1 MSAAF
6 ENVTMIAAGAG
17 TGKTYK
23 LTEILVNKLK
33 DGAGT
38 FSVPGILAM
47 TFTKR
52 AAEELRER
60 IRGMFLEQG
69 YNIEAT
75 EIDASLIGTV
85 NSVCERLLKRFALE
99 AGLSPRLETLEE
111 QDQSVAMAHALD
123 AVLTDNDITTLN
135 AIAERFGYLS
145 GQNENHKSW
154 KKDIENIVHAAR
166 SNHVAP
172 KQLHKSAEES
182 VKIFLGLCG
191 KENDSV
197 LASLPEALRAVIAQI
212 ERSGDTGK
220 GTQEYKKMLEEWLN
234 YANQSFESVQ
244 WSQWLALIADKPGK
258 NSKADA
264 QVADLQSIAQKHPR
278 TSLFQSDIRTF
289 ITLLFDIAAK
299 VMDEYKQYKHEH
311 GLLDFIDQ
319 EVLLYTLLGQ
329 PEVQEQ
335 LRSELSI
342 IMVDEFQDTSPIQLA
357 IFVRLSELGVPCVWV
372 GDWKQSIYGFRGADP
387 KLMQEAL
394 ESVPKGQR
402 EELSNSRRSRKDIL
416 TTVNSIFSN
425 DKAFGKNYEPIEPHR
440 SEEEESNNSE
450 TPMSKAVQNWHIRAA
465 DYAKRN
471 AYFSAGLIENVR
483 EMIAQKTV
491 VIDRTTKRPR
501 PIQAGDIGILCRSNN
516 SCKAVA
522 EAFSQAGFHVAFAR
536 DGLRRTPEG
545 VFLTACLHKI
555 AHKKDALATM
565 EMLLLSTPE
574 QQYAGTDT
582 RSLIE
587 QLLDERLQ
595 YIAALESDSKE
606 ESEGEED
613 MGKDMDENT
622 SAEAPIADTKNKEGN
637 PVQWRHD
644 TPLVQKVLELYE
656 KYKEASPSE
665 IVSLT
670 LTALDVP
677 RIIAA
682 YPDTER
688 REANCE
694 SFVALAEQYENS
706 CNRLMTAA
714 TLGGFLV
721 WLASLDQ
728 EGQQVE
734 GTGADAITVM
744 TYHKSKGLEWN
755 CVLTLDLDDGEPP
768 TRKLF
773 GVRVERERLGRLD
786 SSTILGNCL
795 HVYLPWVYGA
805 SKSCPENVLDF
816 ESLPT
821 IQSRRTVQNEEEKR
835 LLYVGMTRAR
845 DYLVLPTLEYYSKTD
860 KQYKPVESQ
869 WLNAVHK
876 PALLLPDMN
885 TTFTWNGHTVQL
897 GRKMCEQQE
906 PQATPQKQTSAYRYW
921 NAYEGKQDYAPF
933 TVNPSRLSDAAMD
946 ILKAQL
952 AGKNVAVTQEIISTN
967 TLSLRAAF
975 HHWSDDTVRR
985 FGDAIHAFF
994 CADDAAYSS
1003 EQRLA
1008 MAGALLA
1015 RRGAEFSECAEWL
1028 VQASLSLQEWITTK
1042 HPAATIHR
1050 EMPIQAVWQGYYITG
1065 TVDMVLETDTGLVL
1079 IDHKSF
1085 GNNEAT
1091 WRATIEKEGYHYQL
1105 ELYKHALANAF
1116 GKPVVAAYLHL
1127 PTAGSVVEVDL
1138 ALPVVKE
1145 GSTSFC

>member
-60 IRGMFLEQG
+60 IRAMFLEQG
-69 YNIEAT
+69 YNSEAT

-111 QDQSVAMAHALD
+111 KDQSVAMAHALD
-123 AVLTDNDITTLN
+123 AVLTDKDTMTLN
-135 AIAERFGYLS
+135 AIAARFGYFV
-145 GQNENHKSW
+145 GQKKDHKSW
-154 KKDIENIVHAAR
+154 KKEIENIVHAAR

-172 KQLHKSAEES
+172 EQLHTSAEES

-191 KENDSV
+191 KEDRGIYS
-197 LASLPEALRAVIAQI
+197 SLPAALRAVIAQI

-220 GTQEYKKMLEEWLN
+220 GTKEYKKMLEEWLN

-244 WSQWLALIADKPGK
+244 WSQWLALIADEPGTK
-258 NSKADA
+258 SKADA
-264 QVADLQSIAQKHPR
+264 QVADVRIIAQKHPR
-278 TSLFQSDIRTF
+278 TSHFQSDIRTF

-299 VMDEYKQYKHEH
+299 VMDEYARYKHER

-319 EVLLYTLLGQ
+319 EVLLYTLLGH

-387 KLMQEAL
+387 KLMKEAL

-450 TPMSKAVQNWHIRAA
+450 APMSKAVQNWHIQAA

-491 VIDRTTKRPR
+491 VIDRTTKLPR
-501 PIQAGDIGILCRSNN
+501 PIQAGDIAILCRSNN
-516 SCKAVA
+516 SSKQVA

-555 AHKKDALATM
+555 AHKNDALATM

-582 RSLIE
+582 RSLVE

-595 YIAALESDSKE
+595 YIAALEREGKE
-606 ESEGEED
+606 ESVGEED
-613 MGKDMDENT
+613 MGEDMDEDT
-622 SAEAPIADTKNKEGN
+622 STEAPIADTKKKQGN
-637 PVQWRHD
+637 PKQWRHD
-644 TPLVQKVLELYE
+644 APLVQKVMELSE
-656 KYKEASPSE
+656 KYKDASPSE

-682 YPDTER
+682 YPDAER

-773 GVRVERERLGRLD
+773 GVRVERERSGRLD
-786 SSTILGNCL
+786 SATILGNCL
-795 HVYLPWVYGA
+795 LVYLPWVYGT
-805 SKSCPENVLDF
+805 SKSCPEDVLDF

-821 IQSRRTVQNEEEKR
+821 IQSRRNVQNEEEKR

-860 KQYKPVESQ
+860 KQYKSVESQ
-869 WLNAVHK
+869 WLNAVHA
-876 PALLLPDMN
+876 PALWLPDVSA
-885 TTFTWNGHTVQL
+885 FAWNGHTAQL
-897 GRKMCEQQE
+897 RRKMHQQQE
-906 PQATPQKQTSAYRYW
+906 SQAMPQKQTSAYRYW

-933 TVNPSRLSDAAMD
+933 TVNPSHLSDAAVD

-952 AGKNVAVTQEIISTN
+952 AGKTVTVTPETISTN

-1008 MAGALLA
+1008 MADALLA
-1015 RRGAEFSECAEWL
+1015 RHGAEFSECAEWL
-1028 VQASLSLQEWITTK
+1028 VQASLSLHQWIDSR
-1042 HPAATIHR
+1042 HPKAIIHR
-1050 EMPIQAVWQGYYITG
+1050 EMPIQAVWQGYCITG
-1065 TVDMVLETDTGLVL
+1065 TVDMVLETDAGLVL

-1085 GNNEAT
+1085 GSNEAE
-1091 WRATIEKEGYHYQL
+1091 WSARIEKEGYHYQL
-1105 ELYKHALANAF
+1105 ELYKHALASAF
-1116 GKPVVAAYLHL
+1116 GKPVVGAYLHL

-1138 ALPVVKE
+1138 ALPMVKE
-1145 GSTSFC
+1145 EMNP

>member
-33 DGAGT
+33 DSAGT

-60 IRGMFLEQG
+60 IRAMFLEQG

-172 KQLHKSAEES
+172 EQLHKSAEES

-220 GTQEYKKMLEEWLN
+220 GTQEYKKLLEEWLN
-234 YANQSFESVQ
+234 YDEKSFESVQ
-244 WSQWLALIADKPGK
+244 WSQWLALIEKKPG
-258 NSKADA
+258 NAAQADN
-264 QVADLQSIAQKHPR
+264 QVADLRIIAQKHPQ
-278 TSLFQSDIRTF
+278 TAFFQSDILTF
-289 ITLLFDIAAK
+289 MTLLFDIAAR
-299 VMDEYKQYKHEH
+299 VMDEYARYKHER
-311 GLLDFIDQ
+311 GILDFIDQ

-335 LRSELSI
+335 LRSELSV

-387 KLMQEAL
+387 KLMKEAL

-402 EELSNSRRSRKDIL
+402 EELATSRRSRKDIL
-416 TTVNSIFSN
+416 YAVNAIFQN
-425 DKAFGKNYEPIEPHR
+425 KKAFSEKYEPIEPHC
-440 SEEEESNNSE
+440 SEEEESNDSE
-450 TPMSKAVQNWHIRAA
+450 TPVSKAVQNWHIQAA

-471 AYFSAGLIENVR
+471 AYFRAGLVENVR
-483 EMIAQKTV
+483 EMIAKKTV

-501 PIQAGDIGILCRSNN
+501 PIQAGDIAILCRSNN
-516 SCKAVA
+516 SCKQVA

-555 AHKKDALATM
+555 ARKNDALATM

-582 RSLIE
+582 RSLVE
-587 QLLDERLQ
+587 QLLDERLR
-595 YIAALESDSKE
+595 YIAALEREGKE

-613 MGKDMDENT
+613 MGEEIDEDTSTDAPTANT
-622 SAEAPIADTKNKEGN
+622 KKKQGN
-637 PVQWRHD
+637 TEQWRHD

-656 KYKEASPSE
+656 KYKDASPSE

-682 YPDTER
+682 YPDAER

-694 SFVALAEQYENS
+694 SFVALAEKYENS
-706 CNRLMTAA
+706 CDRLMTAA

-721 WLASLDQ
+721 WVDSL
-728 EGQQVE
+728 GQDGQVE

-773 GVRVERERLGRLD
+773 GVQVERERTDRLD
-786 SSTILGNCL
+786 SATILGNCL
-795 HVYLPWVYGA
+795 LVYLPWVYGT

-816 ESLPT
+816 DSLPT

-845 DYLVLPTLEYYSKTD
+845 DYLVLPTLEYGNTKDDT
-860 KQYKPVESQ
+860 YKPVESQ
-869 WLNAVHK
+869 WLNAVHA
-876 PALLLPDMN
+876 PALWLPDMN
-885 TTFTWNGHTVQL
+885 TTFTWNEHTVQL
-897 GRKMCEQQE
+897 GRTTRQQQE
-906 PQATPQKQTSAYRYW
+906 PHAIPQKQTHAYRYW
-921 NAYEGKQDYAPF
+921 SAYEGKQDYAPF
-933 TVNPSRLSDAAMD
+933 TVNPSHLSEAAMD
-946 ILKAQL
+946 ILKAQF
-952 AGKNVAVTQEIISTN
+952 AGKTVAVTPETISTN

-1008 MAGALLA
+1008 MAEALLA
-1015 RRGAEFSECAEWL
+1015 RHGAEFSECAEWL
-1028 VQASLSLQEWITTK
+1028 VQASLSLHEWITAK

-1050 EMPIQAVWQGYYITG
+1050 EMPIQSVWQGYCITG
-1065 TVDMVLETDTGLVL
+1065 TVDMVLETDAGLVL

-1085 GNNEAT
+1085 GSNEAT
-1091 WRATIEKEGYHYQL
+1091 WRSTIEKEGYHYQL

-1116 GKPVVAAYLHL
+1116 GKPVVGAYLHL
-1127 PTAGSVVEVDL
+1127 PTAGSVVEVGL
-1138 ALPVVKE
+1138 VLPMMKE
-1145 GSTSFC
+1145 G